1 MAEYTMELV
10 KISSKVYANT
20 KGETGGNV
28 GIILLRDSV
37 AAVDAQYPVP
47 GQDFRRSISSVTEK
61 PVKYLLLTHSHGDHV
76 FGNQAFEDCEIIA
89 QRLLKERM
97 EANLKTEWSPDGLKK
112 MLEDVRKNRPEQVP
126 LLEGLRIVLPT
137 KTFEERYSLGEGV
150 ELLHL
155 PGHTAGS
162 TVVHVVDDKLLFSG
176 DLIFAGQ
183 FPWGG
188 DPTAD
193 PDRWIDSFK
202 EILAMNIDTIVP
214 GHGPVCYKEEVK
226 KQLVFF
232 EGVRKEIRRLI
243 SEGATAE
250 EVAAYSGYPSFYQP
264 MRPQW
269 WGDTLRHWY
278 RVWKN
283 RS

>member
-1 MAEYTMELV
+1 MELIKV
-10 KISSKVYANT
+10 SSRVYANT
-20 KGETGGNV
+20 KGETGGNI

-37 AAVDAQYPVP
+37 AAVDAQYPVS

-61 PVKYLLLTHSHGDHV
+61 PVRYLLLTHSHGDHV

-97 EANLKTEWSPDGLKK
+97 EASLEAEWSPKGLEK
-112 MLEDVRKNRPEQVP
+112 MLEDFRKNRPEVAP

-137 KTFEERYSLGEGV
+137 KTFEEHHYLGEGV

-155 PGHTAGS
+155 PGHTADS
-162 TVVHVVDDKLLFSG
+162 SVVYVGDDETLFSG

-193 PDRWIDSFK
+193 PDRWIDSLRK
-202 EILAMNIDTIVP
+202 ILAMDVDTIVP
-214 GHGPVCYKEEVK
+214 GHGPICNKEEIEK
-226 KQLVFF
+226 YLEFF
-232 EGVRKEIRRLI
+232 EGVRRKMRRLI
-243 SEGATAE
+243 VEGASVEDAVE
-250 EVAAYSGYPSFYQP
+250 YDGYPSFYP
-264 MRPQW
+264 PRRPQW
-269 WGDTLRHWY
+269 LGDTLRNWY
-278 RVWKN
+278 QVWKN
-283 RS
+283 RG